1 MNVALRR
8 TMSVSEFLAW
18 EERQELRYE
27 FNGFRPVAMTG
38 GTYAHD
44 QITYNV
50 RRALDARL
58 AGKPCRPCG
67 PNVKIL
73 AGRSVRYPDV
83 LVTCSPI
90 SNDATVIDGPVV
102 VFEVISKDSGR
113 TDRIEKLRDYR
124 ETPSIRHYVIL
135 EQTSI
140 AASVFARDGED
151 EDWIATALTEG
162 DMLRLPE
169 LGIEL
174 PLAECYAGLDFL
186 RDEAEPVAPAG

>member
-18 EERQELRYE
+18 EERQERRYE
-27 FNGFRPVAMTG
+27 FDGFRPVAMTG
-38 GTYAHD
+38 GTYEHD
-44 QITYNV
+44 EITANL
-50 RRALDARL
+50 RQALKGRL

-90 SNDATVIDGPVV
+90 PRGATVIDDPVV
-102 VFEVISKDSGR
+102 VFEVVSKDNER
-113 TDRIEKLRDYR
+113 TDRIDKLRDYGDTR
-124 ETPSIRHYVIL
+124 SIRRYVIL

-140 AASVFARDGED
+140 GASVFARRG
-151 EDWIATALTEG
+151 EDWIATVLAEG
-162 DMLRLPE
+162 DVLQLPE

-174 PLAECYAGLDFL
+174 PLAECYAGLEFP
-186 RDEAEPVAPAG
+186 RGEGEAEASPA